1 MGLTCGNS
9 HGFWPFFKNTII
21 LFVVPPKF
29 CISIVFNFSWGEERP
44 MSTHSLT
51 SFVIVSLAAVF
62 SIVTQRCGEE
72 RCVTIL
78 KTAARETS
86 FVIEL
91 SSFNQVGI
99 FFFSMLLIQAL
110 VKLPIDELS
119 AVFLNVL

>member
-1 MGLTCGNS
+1 MAFG
-9 HGFWPFFKNTII
+9 PFFKNAII

-29 CISIVFNFSWGEERP
+29 CISIVFNFSW
-44 MSTHSLT
+44 
-51 SFVIVSLAAVF
+51 
-62 SIVTQRCGEE
+62 GEE

-99 FFFSMLLIQAL
+99 FFSECF
-110 VKLPIDELS
+110 
-119 AVFLNVL
+119 